1 MYERWQ
7 VNFMIENTLTDG
19 GVLEKYLVCVGRNVR
34 YVRRVLLKD
43 TLAKFSE
50 RTGISRDVICRLE
63 DLAHGEDSRSKSS
76 PSISTL
82 VKFCSSIGVTMSE
95 LSEQDMQSSEE
106 IKSRIRNKFNLTI
119 PEK

>member
-1 MYERWQ
+1 MT
-7 VNFMIENTLTDG
+7 ENTLTDS
-19 GVLEKYLVCVGRNVR
+19 GVLEKCLVCIGKNVR
-34 YVRRVLLKD
+34 YTRRVLLKD

-63 DLAHGEDSRSKSS
+63 DLAHGEDSRSRSKSS

-82 VKFCSSIGVTMSE
+82 VKFCSSMGVTMSE
-95 LSEQDMQSSEE
+95 LSEQDMQGSEE
-106 IKSRIRNKFNLTI
+106 IKNRIRNKFNLTI